1 MTEWNLGETV
11 ARARCRGY
19 DLEARWGSGKEF
31 ALASAERKSG
41 SPQAEKPRQDD
52 QGIIT
57 RVRSAH
63 RGVDTITMFTM
74 EEGRNRDE
82 ALREFTERNSP
93 ESLLPVHEDWI
104 DEWSWIAKYRDQ
116 VRWQRRGNQ
125 ATAFLGHLTVTV
137 QMTTM
142 REALERVREAAEPNT
157 LYGANHDLD
166 EEIEG
171 FEDSTPVLIIE
182 LREDLR
188 LIASKISKTDDGQAG
203 SIREYT
209 RKTDPAV
216 TATGCLMSVYQ

>member
-1 MTEWNLGETV
+1 MAEWNMGETV
-11 ARARCRGY
+11 ARARCQGY
-19 DLEARWGSGKEF
+19 DLEARWGSGKDF
-31 ALASAERKSG
+31 ALTGAERKSG
-41 SPQAEKPRQDD
+41 SPQAGKPRQDD

-63 RGVDTITMFTM
+63 RGVDTIKMFTM
-74 EEGRNRDE
+74 EQDGTRDE

-104 DEWSWIAKYRDQ
+104 DEWSWIAKYRDR
-116 VRWQRRGNQ
+116 VRWQRRGSQ

-142 REALERVREAAEPNT
+142 REALERLRETAEPDT

-166 EEIEG
+166 GEIEG
-171 FEDSTPVLIIE
+171 FEDSTPVLLIE
-182 LREDLR
+182 LREDLK
-188 LIASKISKTDDGQAG
+188 LIASKILKAGEQAG
-203 SIREYT
+203 SIQEYT

-216 TATGCLMSVYQ
+216 TATGCLMSVHQ